1 MSLLKALALAAS
13 MVLASAAAHAGEASP
28 LEKNKAVVVAFYN
41 KALNDKDAEAAI
53 AMMGPT
59 YTQHNARIAD
69 GKDGFRQFIAAFK
82 QKYPESHSTIV
93 RVFAEGDY
101 VILHVHMVREPGTRG
116 EAVMDIF
123 RLADGKLV
131 EHWDVLQQIPDN
143 IPHANTMF

>member
-1 MSLLKALALAAS
+1 MSFFKAF
-13 MVLASAAAHAGEASP
+13 VLAVAVMATSVSAQAEDAAH
-28 LEKNKAVVVAFYN
+28 LEKNKAIVVAFYN

-69 GKDGFRQFIAAFK
+69 GKEGFRQFITAFK
-82 QKYPESHSTIV
+82 QKYPESHSEIV
-93 RVFAEGDY
+93 RVFADGDY

-123 RLADGKLV
+123 RLADGKIV
-131 EHWDVLQQIPDN
+131 EHWDVLQQIPEN
-143 IPHANTMF
+143 IPHTNTMF